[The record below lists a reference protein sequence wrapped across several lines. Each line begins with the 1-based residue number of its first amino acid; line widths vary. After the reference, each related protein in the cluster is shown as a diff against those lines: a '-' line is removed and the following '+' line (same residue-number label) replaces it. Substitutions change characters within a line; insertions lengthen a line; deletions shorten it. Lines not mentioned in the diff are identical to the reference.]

1 MHPDYWNDAKTHL
14 RDVCPTMAGLIAQYQ
29 GEGLTARG
37 DGFYTL
43 VRSVVGQQI
52 SVKAADAVW
61 GKLTRAVT
69 PLTPENL
76 LRKREATLR
85 GCGLSA
91 SKVAYARNVAR
102 FYVEQGIAP
111 ELTHTHALPV
121 KESDFWAAHSDAE
134 VIALLTA
141 IKGIGSWTAEMFLI
155 FHLLRPDVFPVKD
168 LGLLKAID
176 RHVRDGATERLSPA
190 EYLAL
195 AERWRPYR
203 TVATWY
209 LWRALDPVPVAY

>member
-1 MHPDYWNDAKTHL
+1 MKHIITTYH
-14 RDVCPTMAGLIAQYQ
+14 GE
-29 GEGLTARG
+29 EGLTARP

-43 VRSVVGQQI
+43 IRAIAGQQI

-61 GKLTRAVT
+61 AKLEKAVT

-76 LRKREATLR
+76 LRKRVPTLR
-85 GCGLSA
+85 KCGFSEQ
-91 SKVAYARNVAR
+91 KVAYARNVATFFIQHR
-102 FYVEQGIAP
+102 IHARYWEFLSDEEVVSQ
-111 ELTHTHALPV
+111 LT
-121 KESDFWAAHSDAE
+121 S
-134 VIALLTA
+134 

-155 FHLLRPDVFPVKD
+155 FHLLRPDVFPIKD

-176 RHVRDGATERLSPA
+176 RHYGLKTPVQKTQ
-190 EYLAL
+190 YLAL
-195 AERWRPYR
+195 SENWRPYR